1 MTREE
6 AISQIE
12 SLYPP
17 DSSSE
22 VASQIGQELL
32 AQAKQELGWRAE
44 PTEVLIRMAQLC
56 IEEDYK
62 R

>member
-17 DSSSE
+17 DSPSE
-22 VASQIGQELL
+22 GSAQIGQELL
-32 AQAKQELGWRAE
+32 AQAKEELGWRAE
-44 PTEVLIRMAQLC
+44 PTEVLIRLAQLC
-56 IEEDYK
+56 IEEEYK
-62 R
+62 